1 MNVDLGARLNDASMK
16 EKVSEAE
23 WQARCDLAA
32 CYRLVDHFGYN
43 SGAANH
49 ITARVPDEPDHF
61 LINPG
66 LRLFGEI
73 TASCLVKIDMDGNIK
88 QDDAPTGI
96 VNPAG
101 HVIHS
106 AVLMARPEINCV
118 VHLHTIP
125 GVTVSSLKEGLK
137 FYCQE
142 SFRFY
147 GRVGYHDYEGIARD
161 FDERDRLAADLGDDN
176 NCLVLRNHGSLVVG
190 RSIPEAFTLTMS
202 FEKACAVQIAARQT
216 GQELVEVPH
225 EVAEKTSK
233 HRASRNL
240 PIGEPAWVC
249 WKRMADAYYPSYM
262 N

>member
-101 HVIHS
+101 HIIHS
-106 AVLMARPEINCV
+106 AIYMARQDAACV
-118 VHLHTIP
+118 FHLHTVP
-125 GVTVSSLKEGLK
+125 GIAVSTRKGG
-137 FYCQE
+137 FQYYCQE
-142 SFRFY
+142 SLRLY
-147 GRVGYHDYEGIARD
+147 KRIGYHPYEGIARD
-161 FDERDRLAADLGDDN
+161 MTERDRMAAELGDEN
-176 NCLVLRNHGSLVVG
+176 FALVLNNHGSLVVG
-190 RSIPEAFTLTMS
+190 RTVGEAFTLTLS
-202 FEKACAVQIAARQT
+202 FEKACAIQIAAESGGHDT
-216 GQELVEVPH
+216 MLPSEETC
-225 EVAEKTSK
+225 EAT
-233 HRASRNL
+233 HRLTIAKNFPGSDA
-240 PIGEPAWVC
+240 AWPSYRRIV
-249 WKRMADAYYPSYM
+249 DAYYPSYLT
-262 N
+262 